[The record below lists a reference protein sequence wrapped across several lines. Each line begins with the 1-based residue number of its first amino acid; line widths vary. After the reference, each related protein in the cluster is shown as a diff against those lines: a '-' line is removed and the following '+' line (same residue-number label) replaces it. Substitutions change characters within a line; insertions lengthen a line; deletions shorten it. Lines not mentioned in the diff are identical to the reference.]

1 MENSLRRKKQARSLQ
16 HSAENLETDV
26 RQQMDANKKTL
37 SNLVEKLWEKKYNKD
52 LTQRSRIRFGRV
64 TRPGKNVG

>member
-1 MENSLRRKKQARSLQ
+1 M
-16 HSAENLETDV
+16 DV
-26 RQQMDANKKTL
+26 SKKTL
-37 SNLVEKLWEKKYNKD
+37 SNPVEKLWEKKESKD